1 MTAPDF
7 HLPRLLT
14 CDVLYTGM
22 GGAQT
27 PGGVVIVGDTIAA
40 TGLPDDLRRQYPQA
54 IVDNVGGVI
63 APPPVNAHTHL
74 DMSAYDFQ
82 ALPYFRWIPEVV
94 VGQREK
100 RGVPGAH
107 AGADELVRL
116 KVGGVGDIVFAAEVM
131 DALLERDDLQGV
143 LYFELFAPQVEMA
156 DAAFAR
162 MRELMAGWR
171 SKERPDGLRLGLTPH
186 TPFTVS
192 HRLLKLTAEYA
203 AGEGLPMQIHVAEHP
218 TELEL
223 FQTGAGPLW
232 DSRLKA
238 FMPDTFAE
246 IIGREPAPDLTPVR
260 YLDELGVLNA
270 RPTLI
275 HMVNV
280 TPDDIRR
287 VARAGCAVVTC
298 PRSNHHLECGT
309 FKWAEFA
316 AAGVDIAL
324 GTDSVAS
331 GESLDVREEIQFART
346 LYPHLD
352 PRLLVRAAV
361 KGGHRVLRS
370 RAPFIRRGER
380 WHQEYLW

>member
-223 FQTGAGPLW
+223 FQTGTGPLW

-238 FMPDTFAE
+238 FTPDTFAE

-361 KGGHRVLRS
+361 KGGHRVLGS

>member
-116 KVGGVGDIVFAAEVM
+116 KVGAVGDIVFAAEVM

-238 FMPDTFAE
+238 FTPDTFAE

-361 KGGHRVLRS
+361 KGGHRVLGS

>member
-143 LYFELFAPQVEMA
+143 LYFELFAPQVEKA

-238 FMPDTFAE
+238 FTPDTFAE

-361 KGGHRVLRS
+361 KGGHRVLGS

>member
-143 LYFELFAPQVEMA
+143 LYFELFAPQVEKA

-223 FQTGAGPLW
+223 FQTGTGPLW

-238 FMPDTFAE
+238 FTPDTFAE

-361 KGGHRVLRS
+361 KGGHRVLGS